1 MLHSQ
6 PQIILPYSKIECL
19 KQQLV
24 LPHFLEMGF
33 LISFYVMEHAYL
45 CNPESAYR
53 SICI

>member
-1 MLHSQ
+1 MLHSR

-33 LISFYVMEHAYL
+33 LNSFFVMEHVYL